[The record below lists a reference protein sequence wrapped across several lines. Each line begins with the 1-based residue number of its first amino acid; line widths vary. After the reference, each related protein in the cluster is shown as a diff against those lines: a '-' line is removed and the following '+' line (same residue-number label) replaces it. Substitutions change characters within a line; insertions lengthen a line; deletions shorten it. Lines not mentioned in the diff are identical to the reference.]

1 MQLCSLRLNWE
12 VTMPIRV
19 KSRKQPGADDPPRS
33 PSPMGQRFDACK
45 LPDIRDDDSFREMI
59 KKLSVYVGSWQILDS
74 SMKYHVQPLTTF
86 LAATLMRWLCFRSPL
101 NNCGQPVPARA
112 CATWLSISAWNA
124 HILPSSMPSCKS
136 IDRMGPSARPGP
148 QHAYP
153 VGRLRR
159 TDPQRLH
166 IWVYVF
172 TLQDE
177 A

>member
-1 MQLCSLRLNWE
+1 
-12 VTMPIRV
+12 MPIRV

-59 KKLSVYVGSWQILDS
+59 KKLSVYVGNWRIADS

-86 LAATLMRWLCFRSPL
+86 LTATLMRWLCFRSPL

-172 TLQDE
+172 VLQDE